1 VTVSDVLAFQL
12 SDTLWGSGVGTAVPV
27 KFTPLTEVALTDTDA
42 VGGVNVYP
50 DLLTATT
57 YRPFG
62 RLPKLYFP
70 KASVVAE
77 PETFPESVRFVAAD
91 PLTVPE
97 ILYVFVGGGAA

>member
-1 VTVSDVLAFQL
+1 M
-12 SDTLWGSGVGTAVPV
+12 AVPV
-27 KFTPLTEVALTDTDA
+27 KFMPVTEVVLTDTDA

-62 RLPKLYFP
+62 RLLKLYFP
-70 KASVVAE
+70 RASVVAE
-77 PETFPESVRFVAAD
+77 PETVPDSVRFAAAD

-97 ILYVFVGGGAA
+97 ILYVFAGGGAA